1 MNQELDGWGRME
13 ELRVELQDWLSQLRF
28 YLWLSAILLF
38 MAYYSHFRNIG
49 LATTIV
55 IMLGNLVF
63 LVLVDDA
70 LDQIRTLQLR
80 IKQLQQ
86 DEKTKLLG

>member
-1 MNQELDGWGRME
+1 MNQELDGWGRLE
-13 ELRVELQDWLSQLRF
+13 ELRVELQDWRSQLSF

-38 MAYYSHFRNIG
+38 MAYYSHFRNVG
-49 LATTIV
+49 MATTIV

-70 LDQIRTLQLR
+70 LDQIRTLQLS
-80 IKQLQQ
+80 IKQLKR
-86 DEKTKLLG
+86 EEETKLLG